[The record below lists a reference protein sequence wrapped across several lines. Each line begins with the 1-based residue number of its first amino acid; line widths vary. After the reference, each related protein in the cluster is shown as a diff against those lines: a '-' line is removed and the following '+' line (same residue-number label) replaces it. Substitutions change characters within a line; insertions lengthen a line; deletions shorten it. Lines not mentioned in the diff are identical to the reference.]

1 MSKPSDMIR
10 CRTVSGE
17 AVTVADI
24 TLTPQSQAV
33 TVRWP
38 DGGLVWNRP
47 VAVLVER
54 AGQTE
59 RIPIVDVTRAIQ
71 LGLFGLSLVFA
82 MVTLILTIQP
92 GRD

>member
-1 MSKPSDMIR
+1 MTKPSDMIK

-59 RIPIVDVTRAIQ
+59 RIPIVDVTRVIQ

-82 MVTLILTIQP
+82 MVTLILTIRS

>member
-1 MSKPSDMIR
+1 MTKPSDMIK

-47 VAVLVER
+47 IAVLVER

-59 RIPIVDVTRAIQ
+59 HIPIVDVTRVIQ

-82 MVTLILTIQP
+82 MVTLILTIRS